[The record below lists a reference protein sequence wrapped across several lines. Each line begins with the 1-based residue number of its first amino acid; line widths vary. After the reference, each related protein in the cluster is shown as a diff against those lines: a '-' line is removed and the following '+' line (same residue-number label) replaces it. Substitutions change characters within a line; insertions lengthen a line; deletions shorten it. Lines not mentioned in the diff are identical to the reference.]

1 MTTMTTP
8 DIADSAVAAL
18 AALGQ
23 KTRLQ
28 VFQTLVEAGTD
39 GLAAGAIADRLDVKQ
54 NTLSTHLNILERS
67 GMVVRRRE
75 GRSLIYRPSFF
86 GVRQLV
92 AYLMHDCCKGH
103 PAVCKPIAA
112 SLTATS

>member
-1 MTTMTTP
+1 MSTDTE
-8 DIADSAVAAL
+8 DAAVAAL

-28 VFQTLVEAGTD
+28 VFQTLVAAGTD
-39 GLAAGAIADRLDVKQ
+39 GLAAGAIARTLDVKQ
-54 NTLSTHLNILERS
+54 NTLSSHLDILERS
-67 GMVVRRRE
+67 GMVVRRRV

-92 AYLMHDCCKGH
+92 AYLMHDCCKSH

-112 SLTATS
+112 SLATAG

>member
-1 MTTMTTP
+1 MST
-8 DIADSAVAAL
+8 ADLEDAAVSAL

-28 VFQTLVEAGTD
+28 VFQTLVEAGAE
-39 GLAAGAIADRLDVKQ
+39 GLAAGAIADKLAVKQ
-54 NTLSTHLNILERS
+54 NTLSTHLTILERS

-92 AYLMHDCCKGH
+92 SYLMHDCCQSH

-112 SLTATS
+112 SLTSVG

>member
-1 MTTMTTP
+1 MNTP
-8 DIADSAVAAL
+8 NLEDSAVAAL
-18 AALGQ
+18 SALGQ

-28 VFQTLVEAGTD
+28 VFQILVEAGSE
-39 GLAAGAIADRLDVKQ
+39 GLAAGAIADRLQVKQ
-54 NTLSTHLNILERS
+54 NTLSTHLNLLEQA

-92 AYLMHDCCKGH
+92 AYLLHDCCQSH

-112 SLTATS
+112 SLAPSA